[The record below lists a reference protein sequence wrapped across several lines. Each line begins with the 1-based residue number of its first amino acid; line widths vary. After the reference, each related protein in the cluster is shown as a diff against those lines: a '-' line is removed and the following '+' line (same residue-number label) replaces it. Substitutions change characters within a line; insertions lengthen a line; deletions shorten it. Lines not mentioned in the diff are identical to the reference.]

1 MATYRAIKATCEA
14 VVELLKQSWHE
25 DMFTSEILSFEV
37 YNSDSFTDLTVTVGV
52 TLFLYRVE
60 INATQRSLPAPPS
73 PTGQPRRRQLP
84 LDLHFVLIPWADE
97 PDEQQ
102 EILGWMMR
110 AIEDNPVLPS
120 SFLNANAPGTFAD
133 NEVVELIFGQ
143 LTNEELFRIWDSLP
157 VDFHLSVP
165 YVARVVRIDSDL
177 DLTGGGPVLTRELDF
192 GELEDA

>member
-14 VVELLKQSWHE
+14 VVELLKQSWRQ
-25 DMFTSEILSFEV
+25 DMFTSDTLTFEV

-60 INATQRSLPAPPS
+60 INPVQRSLPAPPS
-73 PTGQPRRRQLP
+73 ATGQPRRRQLP
-84 LDLHFVLIPWADE
+84 VDLHFLLIPWAEE

-110 AIEDNPVLPS
+110 AVEDNPVLPS
-120 SFLNANAPGTFAD
+120 AFLNANAPGTFAD
-133 NEVVELIFGQ
+133 NEVVELVFGQ
-143 LTNEELFRIWDSLP
+143 LPNEDLFHIWDSLP

-165 YVARVVRIDSDL
+165 YVARVVRIDSEL

-192 GELEDA
+192 GDLEGV